1 MSNEDKLKDAFVEAL
16 DVEAADLDWDTLK
29 YRGIEQWD
37 SVAHM
42 RLVGEIE
49 DTFDVMLETEQVID
63 MSSFTVAKSILTDL
77 GVQFD

>member
-1 MSNEDKLKDAFVEAL
+1 MTNEDKLKDAFVEAL
-16 DVEAADLDWDTLK
+16 DVEAADIDWDTLK

-63 MSSFTVAKSILTDL
+63 MSSYRVAKEMLIEM
-77 GVQFD
+77 GVEFA